1 MLVENSSIREIYF
14 GGAKGTDN
22 EALKAALYHRIGKYP
37 RLTVVLPDTLEHQPV
52 ETHQWTSKA
61 DAMIELKQAI
71 TSEDGYTSY
80 RKRNEY
86 LVDHGTFLVAFFNG
100 NFKSG
105 TGQAISYAEKS
116 GKLVYRINVSSA

>member
-1 MLVENSSIREIYF
+1 MLVENRSIKEIYL
-14 GGAKGTDN
+14 GGAGGTDT
-22 EALKAALYHRIGKYP
+22 EALKVVIYYRRKGSP
-37 RLTVVLPDTLEHQPV
+37 RLVGVLPDTIEQQPA
-52 ETHQWTSKA
+52 ETHQWIRKA
-61 DAMIELKQAI
+61 DEVVELKQAI
-71 TSEDGYTSY
+71 TSEDGYASY

-116 GKLVYRINVSSA
+116 GKVVYRISVSST